1 MAELAADLKKLSL
14 QNNQALHVRQEALHV
29 RQEALHV
36 RQALRAQFARNPQL
50 VNEYVVRA
58 ARQTRAAL
66 FPQFGKQYESLC
78 VDSMVGATH
87 IMLSNW
93 MRWSPANLEALRNNI
108 YEVVEDVLKH
118 NDWPWNLHDTY
129 DMDGPVFPEFLHVV
143 ARVAHGLPPLEAEV
157 V

>member
-1 MAELAADLKKLSL
+1 MAELAADFKKLSL
-14 QNNQALHVRQEALHV
+14 QSQAVLV

-66 FPQFGKQYESLC
+66 FPQFGKQYEGLY
-78 VDSMVGATH
+78 VDTMVGATH
-87 IMLSNW
+87 IVLSHW
-93 MRWSPANLEALRNNI
+93 MRWSPANLEALRNNMYAI
-108 YEVVEDVLKH
+108 VEGVVKH
-118 NDWPWNLHDTY
+118 NDWPWTLHETY
-129 DMDGPVFPEFLHVV
+129 DFDGPVFPEFLHVV